1 MAYVTKNAKIEA
13 LTAVAQE
20 RLEEM
25 DKLATKNEKL
35 KAELSKATTALFEME
50 AKQGRFEEQEKSL
63 EACRKALRELHN
75 KRFQADDP
83 FELREQ
89 LSLRDFDVLLCHF
102 LEHVNMVDHD
112 SPFHIAK
119 GENWC
124 DVYEGE
130 IYVTRTVMAPFKS
143 ENLYED
149 SKFAQWLK
157 YAPKNV
163 KHNYDEADVDNYGNR
178 MQITFWIDEDEQS
191 DD

>member
-25 DKLATKNEKL
+25 DKLANQKGFVEEELRWVRKDLQDLLAMREK
-35 KAELSKATTALFEME
+35 
-50 AKQGRFEEQEKSL
+50 FEEQEKSL

-102 LEHVNMVDHD
+102 LEHVNTVDHD
-112 SPFHIAK
+112 SPFHIAQ

-124 DVYEGE
+124 DMYEGE
-130 IYVTRTVMAPFKS
+130 IYVTRKIMAPFKS
-143 ENLYED
+143 DDLYED

-163 KHNYDEADVDNYGNR
+163 KHNYDEGDVDNYGNR
-178 MQITFWIDEDEQS
+178 VQINFWIEDEDE
-191 DD
+191 D

>member
-20 RLEEM
+20 RLEEI

-35 KAELSKATTALFEME
+35 KAELSKATTALFELE
-50 AKQGRFEEQEKSL
+50 VKQGRFEEQETSL

-102 LEHVNMVDHD
+102 LEHVNTVDHD
-112 SPFHIAK
+112 SPFHIAQ

-124 DVYEGE
+124 DMYEGE
-130 IYVTRTVMAPFKS
+130 IYVTRKIMAPFKS
-143 ENLYED
+143 DDLYED

-157 YAPKNV
+157 YAPQNV
-163 KHNYDEADVDNYGNR
+163 KHNYDEGDVDNYGNR
-178 MQITFWIDEDEQS
+178 VQINFWIEDEQS